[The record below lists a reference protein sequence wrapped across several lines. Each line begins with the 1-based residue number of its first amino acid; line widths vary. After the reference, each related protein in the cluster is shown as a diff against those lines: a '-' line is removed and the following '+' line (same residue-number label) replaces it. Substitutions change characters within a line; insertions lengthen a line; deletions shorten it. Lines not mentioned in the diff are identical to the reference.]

1 MAMLWPLLHLRLACS
16 PYAHRSQ
23 KITTQWLYLE
33 QRRQQKHGR
42 LTKLSHPTQLLTDQ
56 EWYEF
61 DLTNQN
67 VHSLQQRHGKAQS
80 LVRWWAPFYLLVRK
94 ECLSYVQWYYSTVE
108 FHSSTNCTNHA
119 PVYLTSTFLSCL
131 RRILARSRLGS
142 WCAKPCQVSAC
153 LPLSIWCL
161 AGSPWRDATFTIGT
175 VWSAAHEHTA
185 REGSIQRRKASFHNR
200 NTE

>member
-33 QRRQQKHGR
+33 QRRQQKHGT
-42 LTKLSHPTQLLTDQ
+42 LTKLSQPTQLLTDQ

-61 DLTNQN
+61 DITNQN

-119 PVYLTSTFLSCL
+119 PFYLTSTIRYGPTATGHGAAFSVVWGASKRAQGWALGAPSRTRSPPAFRSAFGASPARHGGM
-131 RRILARSRLGS
+131 RRSL
-142 WCAKPCQVSAC
+142 
-153 LPLSIWCL
+153 
-161 AGSPWRDATFTIGT
+161 
-175 VWSAAHEHTA
+175 
-185 REGSIQRRKASFHNR
+185 
-200 NTE
+200 